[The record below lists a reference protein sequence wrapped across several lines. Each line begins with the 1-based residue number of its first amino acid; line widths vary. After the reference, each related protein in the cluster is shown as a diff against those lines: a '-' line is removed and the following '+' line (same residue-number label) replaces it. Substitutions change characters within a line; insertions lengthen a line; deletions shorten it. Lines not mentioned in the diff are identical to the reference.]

1 MTVAARKYYAEF
13 RTFEVQNFQEAEER
27 DGKKVSTFSGIHQV
41 AGIENNNGRVYPLKL
56 FENLLKSPEFGSKLK
71 HRQLVGMLGHPADG
85 IVSPAEISHVTVE
98 MKILYDQKLEDGGV
112 PIWCKSEILDTPAG
126 DVLKRLFRA
135 GIRLGTS
142 SRGWGDSHQEGQ
154 TEILDENFDLGGFD
168 MVVEPSVDTAF
179 PVASLAE
186 NYNRFAKLVQ
196 ERLDRFEEQ
205 DNAPVTAGELEAY
218 QTILDSVC
226 ESSPCKIDDGRVQEQ
241 LKSLRER
248 VRHSLAP
255 IPETVD
261 SNLQLDVGE
270 QHMSERTAE
279 SVKLEQIHESV
290 VMEQKTLKDENARLK
305 RELTYSRQQSAAL
318 NEKLENA
325 HTLISR
331 MTERLRGESKHADAA
346 KRLAEAAINSATDS
360 RKAVLTEKRRVNAA
374 AKVVEASLKKAA
386 ASHEDNLGEHIA
398 SLVQK
403 FPAEKREAAARALQG
418 AKSFAEANNLY
429 RSLVAIGGGK
439 KVESRQRDSAVL
451 EALKRTR
458 KAPRNDIRMERQR
471 QKNGKTGN
479 EIVDRTRALVE
490 HYSSHGEA
498 RVNG

>member
-1 MTVAARKYYAEF
+1 MTVATRKYYSEF
-13 RTFEVQNFQEAEER
+13 RTFEIQNFVEAEER
-27 DGKKVSTFSGIHQV
+27 DGKKVSTFSGVHQV

-56 FENLLKSPEFGSKLK
+56 FENLLKSPEFASKLK
-71 HRQLVGMLGHPADG
+71 YRQLVGMLGHPPDG
-85 IVSPAEISHVTVE
+85 IVSPVDISHVTVE

-126 DVLKRLFRA
+126 DVLKRLFRS

-168 MVVEPSVDTAF
+168 MVVEPSVDAAF

-186 NYNRFAKLVQ
+186 NYNRFARLVQ

-205 DNAPVTAGELEAY
+205 DDAPVTERELEAY

-226 ESSPCKIDDGRVQEQ
+226 ESSPCRIDDSKVQGQ
-241 LKSLRER
+241 LSSLRER
-248 VRHSLAP
+248 VKHSLASP
-255 IPETVD
+255 PETVD
-261 SNLQLDVGE
+261 VNPQLDAGE
-270 QHMSERTAE
+270 QHMERTAE
-279 SVKLEQIHESV
+279 GAKLEQIHESV
-290 VMEQKTLKDENARLK
+290 VKTQTTLQEENARL
-305 RELTYSRQQSAAL
+305 RRDLTHSRQQSAAL

-346 KRLAEAAINSATDS
+346 KRLAEAAIDSATDS
-360 RKAVLTEKRRVNAA
+360 RKAVLTERRRVNAA
-374 AKVVEASLKKAA
+374 AQVVEASLKKAA
-386 ASHEDNLGEHIA
+386 ASHEDNLGEHVA

-403 FPAEKREAAARALQG
+403 FPPEKREAAARALQG
-418 AKSFAEANNLY
+418 AKSFAEANGLY
-429 RSLVAIGGGK
+429 RSLIAIGGSK
-439 KVESRQRDSAVL
+439 TETRQRDSAVL

-458 KAPRNDIRMERQR
+458 KAPRNAIRMEAKRR
-471 QKNGKTGN
+471 SGKTGN
-479 EIVDRTRALVE
+479 DIVDRARALVE
-490 HYSSHGEA
+490 HFSSKGEA